1 MTLKTKMSLL
11 LFLTSISIVSIGF
24 SSWSITAEST
34 AELNGNI
41 QVDNVISSD
50 KYVYLDKT
58 KGDNNTGISCFKY
71 QEYGYMNS
79 DLSAVSSKGYIKAYF
94 TLDLKMCQELF
105 IGDYKSIQLDLTL
118 KYTEDTAT
126 SLNLFKYSIDEN
138 GSQDIN
144 SSCSSDN
151 QNITISCVDTKGSD
165 NNIQFKSKVTFNNLL
180 TYYENNKSTIE
191 KIDFVVTYELFATT
205 GNYFYNNIYKYLY
218 KDMIELINFKLQVQV
233 SAI

>member
-1 MTLKTKMSLL
+1 MTLKAKMSLL
-11 LFLTSISIVSIGF
+11 VFLTSLSIVSIGF
-24 SSWSITAEST
+24 SSWSITAET
-34 AELNGNI
+34 ATEIGGNI
-41 QVDNVISSD
+41 EVDNVINSD
-50 KYVYLDKT
+50 KYVYLDTT
-58 KGDNNTGISCFKY
+58 KGENNTGIDCFKY
-71 QEYGYMNS
+71 QEYGYMNE
-79 DLSAVSSKGYIKAYF
+79 DLSAVTSKGYIKAYF
-94 TLDLKMCQELF
+94 TMDLDKCQELF

-118 KYTEDTAT
+118 KYTDETAT
-126 SLNLFKYSIDEN
+126 NLNLFKYSIDEN

-151 QNITISCVDTKGSD
+151 KNITITCVDTKGSD
-165 NNIQFKSKVTFNNLL
+165 TNVQFKSKVTFNNLL
-180 TYYENNKSTIE
+180 TYYENNKDTVD